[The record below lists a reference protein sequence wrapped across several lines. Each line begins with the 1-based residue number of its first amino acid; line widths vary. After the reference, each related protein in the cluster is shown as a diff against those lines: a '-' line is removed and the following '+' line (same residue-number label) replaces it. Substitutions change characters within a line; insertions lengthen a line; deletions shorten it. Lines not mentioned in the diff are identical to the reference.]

1 MKPENSVTA
10 DISSSLRSVKRPQ
23 LALHFP
29 RKEGGGLVAVTP
41 CTLPKRKVVRFF
53 PLWRVV
59 TESVSVTDSLTCCC
73 AALLWSAVLGGK

>member
-29 RKEGGGLVAVTP
+29 RKEGRGLVAVTP
-41 CTLPKRKVVRFF
+41 CPLPKRNVVRF
-53 PLWRVV
+53 LLCGEWLQKVCLR
-59 TESVSVTDSLTCCC
+59 LTR
-73 AALLWSAVLGGK
+73 